1 MDEPARLIEGFK
13 QEVENF
19 VDEYFTDFPVHS
31 SGKSGKVIH
40 DALWGAQSVQAHELA
55 LIDTPLIQR
64 LRRIKQT
71 AFAYLIFPSSTHSRL
86 EHTLGVLFQSD
97 KLLRTLRRNSL
108 YRDLITGHEDLVR
121 AAAILHDC
129 GHGPFSHSSEEI
141 YRLLPDMRALTGPG
155 GMCEGCSPH
164 EVMSYHI
171 IRSEPFR
178 RGFAKVL
185 SSHGLT
191 IDIDKIAEI
200 VLGKWHDPG
209 TGYLSDIINGPF
221 DADKL
226 DYLSRDGHFSGLPL
240 KVDLDRLWHCAQI
253 HSVPGWEPARVL
265 TISASGITTLEQIIF
280 SKMVLFSSLYHHHK
294 VRACDCMLK
303 AVFECCIRN
312 GKTIHGYG
320 LKKATDFLRL
330 TDDQLYAE
338 ADRLPKTDLLHQLI
352 HGLKFRR
359 LPKRALVLAEATV
372 EAASRDSFRHMVLKR
387 FCADQRDDGHEL
399 RGLAR
404 QICDEAGNPC
414 DPLEVWV
421 DLPKLPPV
429 DGADETYVN
438 VGSETQPE
446 LQRLK
451 EIFRVDDWARAYAG
465 HKWRGHVFC
474 PDREDVRK
482 KISRA
487 AKSVLERE
495 FVIKFNSSAE
505 KLCKL

>member
-1 MDEPARLIEGFK
+1 MDEPARLIEGFGR
-13 QEVENF
+13 EVENF
-19 VDEYFTDFPVHS
+19 VDEYFAGVPVQF
-31 SGKSGKVIH
+31 SGQTGKVIH
-40 DALWGAQSVQAHELA
+40 DALWGAQFVQPHELA

-86 EHTLGVLFQSD
+86 EHSLGVLFQSD
-97 KLLRTLRRNSL
+97 KLMRTLCQNPL
-108 YRDLITGHEDLVR
+108 YHDLIAGNENLIR

-141 YRLLPDMRALTGPG
+141 YRLLPDMRALIGPG
-155 GMCEGCSPH
+155 GRYEGRSPH

-171 IRSEPFR
+171 IRSVPFR
-178 RGFAKVL
+178 RRFAEIL
-185 SSHGLT
+185 SLHGKM
-191 IDIDKIAEI
+191 IDIDKVAEI
-200 VLGKWHDPG
+200 VLGNWRDPG
-209 TGYLSDIINGPF
+209 TRYLSEIINGPF

-253 HSVPGWEPARVL
+253 HPIPGPKPTRVL

-303 AVFECCIRN
+303 AIFEYCIRN
-312 GKTIHGYG
+312 GKTIHGYEV
-320 LKKATDFLRL
+320 KRATDFLRL

-372 EAASRDSFRHMVLKR
+372 ETASRDTFEHTILKR
-387 FCADQRDDGHEL
+387 FCADQRDDGHEV
-399 RGLAR
+399 RELAM
-404 QICDEAGNPC
+404 QICDEAGYPC

-421 DLPKLPPV
+421 DLPKLPPI

-446 LQRLK
+446 LRRLG
-451 EIFRVDDWARAYAG
+451 EIFRVDDWARGYAE

-474 PDREDVRK
+474 PDNGDVRR
-482 KISRA
+482 KISKA
-487 AKSVLERE
+487 AKSVLERK
-495 FVIKFNSSAE
+495 FSIKFNNSAE
-505 KLCKL
+505 NLCKL